1 MSGVEVVRESGL
13 HGVLEQLQA
22 HWGELSW
29 WPAESPFEV
38 MIGAVLTQN
47 TAWRRVERALEAL
60 RARIPFD
67 DEAALLAVP
76 PEELAELLRPVGYYR
91 LKAERLRALCAAS
104 QAAGG
109 WRALGALD
117 SEALRRW
124 LLAIKGVGPE
134 TADDILLY
142 GFERPVFVADA
153 YARRLLGRLGLIDG
167 GEGYEELRA
176 LVETALGREVATL
189 KRAHALIVEHGKAHC
204 RARPRCDGCV
214 LRAHCAWA
222 VEASGATL

>member
-1 MSGVEVVRESGL
+1 MGITPSLAPEARVR
-13 HGVLEQLQA
+13 GVLEPLQA

-47 TAWRRVERALEAL
+47 TAWRNVERALEAL
-60 RARIPFD
+60 RARISF

-76 PEELAELLRPVGYYR
+76 PEELAELLRPAGYYR

-109 WRALGALD
+109 WRTLSALD
-117 SEALRRW
+117 TDTLRHW

-153 YARRLLGRLGLIDG
+153 YARRLLGRLGLIG
-167 GEGYEELRA
+167 GREGYEDLRA
-176 LVETALGREVATL
+176 LVERALGREVATL

-204 RARPRCDGCV
+204 RARPRCTGCV
-214 LRAHCAWA
+214 LRARCTFAA
-222 VEASGATL
+222 EAPGAGL